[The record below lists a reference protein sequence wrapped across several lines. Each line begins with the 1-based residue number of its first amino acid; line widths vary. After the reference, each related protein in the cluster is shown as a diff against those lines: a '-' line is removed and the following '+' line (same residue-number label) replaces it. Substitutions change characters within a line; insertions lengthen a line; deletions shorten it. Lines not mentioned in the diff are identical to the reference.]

1 MNDVVVMLLAGGRGS
16 RLNVLAERRAKPAV
30 PFAGNY
36 RIIDFTLTNVM
47 HSGLTRV
54 GVLTQYRPI
63 ALADHISNG
72 AAWDL
77 LGRTRLVRLLPPIQ
91 REEQDWYHGTADA
104 VRQNLDFIRRFD
116 SKQVLIL
123 SGDHIYSM
131 DYGPM
136 LAEHALKKAGVTL
149 AVMEV
154 PWEET
159 SRFGTVIA
167 DADGRVTEFDEK
179 PLKARSN
186 LASMGI
192 YVFDTELLLHA
203 LETTTSSEVN
213 DFGKHVIPALLE
225 RTRVQVHRFA
235 GYWRDVGTIGSYWE
249 ACMDALNPATGLD
262 LAAWKVRTNLE
273 IPYMATLQPARI
285 AKGAAVYN
293 SLVSRG
299 AVIEGTVINSVLSTG
314 VVVAKGAVVR
324 DSVLLHRVTVEAEA
338 QLDRVVADNEAWFC
352 EKCVVGHGQSD
363 EPNRKF
369 PEHITGGIT
378 LVGKGA
384 RIPKGARVGRNCL
397 VGPGVTS
404 WGLLKR
410 NELKH
415 GETAD
420 GKG

>member
-1 MNDVVVMLLAGGRGS
+1 MNDVVVMLLAGGRGT

-47 HSGLTRV
+47 RSGLSQV
-54 GVLTQYRPI
+54 GILTQYRPI
-63 ALADHISNG
+63 ALADHVSNG

-77 LGRTRLVRLLPPIQ
+77 LGRTRLVRLLPPMQ
-91 REEQDWYHGTADA
+91 REDKEWYRGTADA

-116 SKQVLIL
+116 SSQVLIL

-131 DYGPM
+131 DYRPM
-136 LAEHALKKAGVTL
+136 LAEHRERKAGVTL

-154 PWEET
+154 PWEEAP
-159 SRFGTVIA
+159 RFGTVIA
-167 DADGRVTEFDEK
+167 DADGRVTEFEEK
-179 PLKARSN
+179 PPQPRSN
-186 LASMGI
+186 LASMGT
-192 YVFDTELLLHA
+192 YVFDTALLLDV
-203 LETTTSSEVN
+203 LGSTSSAEVN

-225 RTRVQVHRFA
+225 RTRVQVHRFS

-249 ACMDALNPATGLD
+249 ACMDALNPASGLD
-262 LAAWKVRTNLE
+262 LAGWRVRTNLE
-273 IPYMATLQPARI
+273 IPYMAALPPARI
-285 AKGAAVYN
+285 ARGAAVHN

-299 AVIEGTVINSVLSTG
+299 SVIEGTVINSVLSTG
-314 VVVAKGAVVR
+314 VTVGKGAVVR
-324 DSVLLHRVTVEAEA
+324 DSVLLHRVTVEADA
-338 QLDRVVADNEAWFC
+338 QLDRVVADNQAWFC
-352 EKCVVGHGQSD
+352 EQCVVGYGQSD
-363 EPNRKF
+363 EPNRRF

-384 RIPKGARVGRNCL
+384 RIPKGGRVGRNCL
-397 VGPGVTS
+397 VGPGVTG

-420 GKG
+420 GK

>member
-1 MNDVVVMLLAGGRGS
+1 MNDVVVMLLAGGRGT

-47 HSGLTRV
+47 YSGLTRV
-54 GVLTQYRPI
+54 AVLTQYRPI
-63 ALADHISNG
+63 ALSDHISNG

-77 LGRTRLVRLLPPIQ
+77 LGRTRLVRLLPPMQ
-91 REEQDWYHGTADA
+91 REDKDWYHGTADA
-104 VRQNLDFIRRFD
+104 VRQNLDFIRRFAP
-116 SKQVLIL
+116 KQVLVL

-131 DYGPM
+131 DYQPM
-136 LAEHALKKAGVTL
+136 LAEHREKKAGVTL

-154 PWEET
+154 PWEEA

-167 DADGRVTEFDEK
+167 DADGRVAEFEEK
-179 PLKARSN
+179 PPAPRSN

-192 YVFDTELLLHA
+192 YVFDTELLLNA
-203 LETTTSSEVN
+203 LESTTAAEVN
-213 DFGKHVIPALLE
+213 DFGKHVIPSLLE
-225 RTRVQVHRFA
+225 RTRVQVHRFS

-249 ACMDALNPATGLD
+249 ACMDALNPASGLD

-273 IPYMATLQPARI
+273 IPYMATLPPARI
-285 AKGAAVYN
+285 ARGAAVYN

-299 AVIEGTVINSVLSTG
+299 SHIEGTVINSVLSTG
-314 VVVAKGAVVR
+314 VTVAKGAVVR
-324 DSVLLHRVTVEAEA
+324 DSVLLHRVTVEADA
-338 QLDRVVADNEAWFC
+338 QVDRVVADNEAVFG
-352 EKCVVGHGQSD
+352 EQCVVGHGQSD
-363 EPNRKF
+363 EPNKRF
-369 PEHITGGIT
+369 PEHVTGGIT

-397 VGPGVTS
+397 VGPGVTG

-420 GKG
+420 GK

>member
-47 HSGLTRV
+47 HSGLTKV
-54 GVLTQYRPI
+54 GVLTQYRPV
-63 ALADHISNG
+63 ALTDHISNG

-77 LGRTRLVRLLPPIQ
+77 LGRTRLVRILPPIQ
-91 REEQDWYHGTADA
+91 REQRDWYHGTADA
-104 VRQNLDFIRRFD
+104 VRQNLDFIRRFKP
-116 SKQVLIL
+116 KQVLIL
-123 SGDHIYSM
+123 SADHIYSM
-131 DYGPM
+131 DYRPM
-136 LAEHALKKAGVTL
+136 VAEHRERKAGVTL

-154 PWEET
+154 PWEEAP
-159 SRFGTVIA
+159 RFGTVIA
-167 DADGRVTEFDEK
+167 DDDGRVVDFEEK
-179 PLKARSN
+179 PPQPRSN

-192 YVFDTELLLHA
+192 YVFDTDLLLQT
-203 LETTTSSEVN
+203 LENTTAAVAN
-213 DFGKHVIPALLE
+213 DFGKHVIPVLLDQA
-225 RTRVQVHRFA
+225 RVQVHRFS

-249 ACMDALNPATGLD
+249 ACMDALNPGTGLD

-273 IPYMATLQPARI
+273 IPYMATLPSARL
-285 AKGAAVYN
+285 ARSAAVHN

-324 DSVLLHRVTVEAEA
+324 DSVLLHRVTVEAGAE
-338 QLDRVVADNEAWFC
+338 LDRVVADNEAWFC
-352 EKCVVGHGQSD
+352 EECVVGHGQSD
-363 EPNRKF
+363 EPNRRF
-369 PEHITGGIT
+369 PEHVTGGIT

-384 RIPKGARVGRNCL
+384 RIPKGAKVGRNCL
-397 VGPGVTS
+397 VGPGVTG

-420 GKG
+420 GKA